1 MIDPDF
7 LIVLGVVAALAAG
20 GFTVS
25 AFSSSNMTF
34 RPVFICA
41 ILALV
46 LVFLALRLNPDG
58 YEMAEI
64 PQLFLATARGVLSF

>member
-7 LIVLGVVAALAAG
+7 LIVLGVLAAIAAA

-34 RPVFICA
+34 RPVFVCSS
-41 ILALV
+41 LALV
-46 LVFLALRLNPDG
+46 FVFAALQLNPDG